1 VSSVVGKEVIFYLIS
16 NKNYLNE
23 PSGGQTVSSAP
34 HESVINQVT
43 L

>member
-1 VSSVVGKEVIFYLIS
+1 VLWVKKLFFYLIS
-16 NKNYLNE
+16 NNNYLNE